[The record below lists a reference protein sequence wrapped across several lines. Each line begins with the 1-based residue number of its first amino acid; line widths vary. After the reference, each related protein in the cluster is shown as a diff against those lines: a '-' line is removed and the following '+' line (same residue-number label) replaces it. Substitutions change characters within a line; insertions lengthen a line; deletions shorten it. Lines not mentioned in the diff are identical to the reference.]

1 MAKQNNEPSQENS
14 ESGKNKVVLTLTLTG
29 KRENLTNLLEQMDM
43 VGGFS
48 VVSGSFTQYSA
59 NQSSNQQS

>member
-29 KRENLTNLLEQMDM
+29 RRENLTNLLEQMDM

-59 NQSSNQQS
+59 NQSSNQQ